1 MRCAVFVIA
10 AALLTACADD
20 PNTSSTGQNAEIH
33 NRIATNRIATNR
45 IATNRIATNQLAG
58 AALSRNRLQ
67 VKMPE
72 AAQLLSTSDG
82 RTVYSYLVSCA
93 VPSDITL
100 EADIPGAPDTTP
112 DDPYTCSGG
121 HCVFP
126 GSVGIAP
133 EWLRHKLNHKGQEWV
148 SSCMFARCNAH
159 DTSEA
164 ISMRGDNDALAV
176 SPDESLLYTVEEG
189 AFYGNMF
196 TDDNEPIA
204 WFACEGEGQAS
215 GEFGGLVVRDCTEP
229 LACKSDGTCDPN
241 PSCAGAGCQPLT
253 CGSDNL
259 CHDTS
264 LGDDD
269 GHGHL
274 IAGGPAVTQCGFT
287 WAGYCGDYTPQ
298 YPSPYACRTFDAQG
312 SYYGDCHDS
321 SGQGKWKHIKEW
333 DRVITTY
340 VTP

>member
-1 MRCAVFVIA
+1 MRSAVFVVA
-10 AALLTACADD
+10 AASVLMACTDD
-20 PNTSSTGQNAEIH
+20 PETSTTNQHVEAH

-45 IATNRIATNQLAG
+45 IATNKLAG
-58 AALSRNRLQ
+58 TALSRNRLQ

-72 AAQLLSTSDG
+72 ASDLLSTADG

-100 EADIPGAPDTTP
+100 EVDLPGVPDTTP
-112 DDPYTCSGG
+112 DDSYTCVGG

-148 SSCMFARCNAH
+148 SACMFSRCNAH

-164 ISMRGDNDALAV
+164 ISMRGDNEALAV
-176 SPDESLLYTVEEG
+176 SSDEAMLYTVEEG

-196 TDDNEPIA
+196 TDEDEPIA
-204 WFACEGEGQAS
+204 WYACEGEGQAS
-215 GEFGGLVVRDCTEP
+215 GEFGGLVVRDCTEA
-229 LACKSDGTCDPN
+229 LACKSDGTCDPS
-241 PSCAGAGCQPLT
+241 PSCSGAGCVPLT

-259 CHDTS
+259 CHDS
-264 LGDDD
+264 
-269 GHGHL
+269 
-274 IAGGPAVTQCGFT
+274 AGAVQTQCGFN

-298 YPSPYACRTFDAQG
+298 YPSPYACRKFDAQG
-312 SYYGDCHDS
+312 DYYGDCHDS
-321 SGQGKWKHIKEW
+321 PGQGKWKHIKEW
-333 DRVITTY
+333 DRVLTTY